1 MSTVDC
7 NNLSGIIPLC
17 ETNFTTV
24 MGFDTDTKG
33 IEECHGGLMPN
44 DLNNIIAQAVWM
56 LTTRVTGTKYLTHR
70 KVQTLTVVNHLV
82 SSTIQL
88 GDGPILM
95 ATVAIVQTKYQMVIY
110 ITFELTGSS

>member
-33 IEECHGGLMPN
+33 IEECNGGLMPN
-44 DLNNIIAQAVWM
+44 DLNNIIAQAV
-56 LTTRVTGTKYLTHR
+56 
-70 KVQTLTVVNHLV
+70 
-82 SSTIQL
+82 
-88 GDGPILM
+88 
-95 ATVAIVQTKYQMVIY
+95 
-110 ITFELTGSS
+110 